1 MAGVLAEL
9 RVCQPAPTI
18 AGMAVKDATRAKA
31 ALDQQIDRI
40 LWLRGTGPNPFEYG
54 LWDER
59 TQELLE
65 EIFGAESSEV
75 VAYQEAAGKRGRLPG
90 VRGQGDNM
98 TLNIH
103 GPWGIRSRL
112 ERGEKVLR
120 ELSSALGG

>member
-1 MAGVLAEL
+1 
-9 RVCQPAPTI
+9 
-18 AGMAVKDATRAKA
+18 MAVKDATRAKA

-59 TQELLE
+59 TQELLA
-65 EIFGAESSEV
+65 EIFGPDSVEV
-75 VAYQEAAGKRGRLPG
+75 SRYQEAAGKRGRLPG

-103 GPWGIRSRL
+103 GPWGIRARL
-112 ERGEKVLR
+112 DRGETVLR
-120 ELSSALGG
+120 ELSASLV

>member
-1 MAGVLAEL
+1 
-9 RVCQPAPTI
+9 
-18 AGMAVKDATRAKA
+18 MAVKDATRARA
-31 ALDQQIDRI
+31 ALDQQIERI
-40 LWLRGTGPNPFEYG
+40 AWLRGTGPNPFEYG

-65 EIFGAESSEV
+65 QLFGADSNEV
-75 VAYQEAAGKRGRLPG
+75 AAYQEAAGKRGRLPG

-103 GPWGIRSRL
+103 GPWGIRARL

-120 ELSSALGG
+120 ELSSALSV

>member
-1 MAGVLAEL
+1 
-9 RVCQPAPTI
+9 
-18 AGMAVKDATRAKA
+18 MAVKDATRAKA